1 MAIAIG
7 NKTQSNQNPNGN
19 SQTLAHTQNTGSD
32 LGLLVV
38 ITMANTTNFSGCT
51 YGGVA
56 MTLVQNVNYSGQS
69 QRCGAYYLQAPP
81 TGGNNIV
88 VSFSGSQFN
97 STSIFAV
104 SFTGAGNFGAF
115 GSNGALTT
123 PNSQSITI
131 SANSIIYLTGLSSN
145 AQNTPYSIGG
155 SSRSFEFSH
164 NTNRIVRGALSGT
177 GLSAGATN
185 VTTAADFGTV
195 TNFRVEIQEASSP
208 PPSTDD
214 GDFFMLF

>member
-7 NKTQSNQNPNGN
+7 NKTASNQNPNGT

-38 ITMANTTNFSGCT
+38 ITMANTVDFTGCT
-51 YGGVA
+51 YNGVA
-56 MTLVQNVNYSGQS
+56 MTLVQNINYGGQS
-69 QRCGAYYLQAPP
+69 QRCAAYYLQAPA

-115 GSNGALTT
+115 GVDGATTT
-123 PNSQSITI
+123 PNSRSITI
-131 SANSIIYLTGLSSN
+131 AANSIIYLTGLSSN
-145 AQNTPYSIGG
+145 AQNTQYTIGG
-155 SSRSFEFSH
+155 SSE
-164 NTNRIVRGALSGT
+164 VLYPQQ
-177 GLSAGATN
+177 
-185 VTTAADFGTV
+185 V
-195 TNFRVEIQEASSP
+195 
-208 PPSTDD
+208 
-214 GDFFMLF
+214 

>member
-7 NKTQSNQNPNGN
+7 NKTASNQNPNG
-19 SQTLAHTQNTGSD
+19 STQTLAHNQNTGSD

-38 ITMANTTNFSGCT
+38 ITMANTVNFSGCT
-51 YGGVA
+51 YNGTA
-56 MTLVQNVNYSGQS
+56 MTLVQNINYSGQS
-69 QRCGAYYLQAPP
+69 QRCAAYYLQAPA
-81 TGGNNIV
+81 TGSNNIV

-115 GSNGALTT
+115 GVDGATTT
-123 PNSQSITI
+123 PNSRSITI
-131 SANSIIYLTGLSSN
+131 AANSIIYLTGLSSN
-145 AQNTPYSIGG
+145 AQNTQYTIGG
-155 SSRSFEFSH
+155 SSRTFEFSH
-164 NTNRIVRGALSGT
+164 NTNRVVRGALSAT

-195 TNFRVEIQEASSP
+195 TNFRVEVQEA
-208 PPSTDD
+208 
-214 GDFFMLF
+214 GGGGGGRRRIIIV